1 MADPML
7 MPPDLTEYRWALYCR
22 SHLFGLSDKPEPPVA
37 IYRDE
42 QVARAHGGRLWPSTW
57 IVVDLHKDELP

>member
-1 MADPML
+1 MTDPML
-7 MPPDLTEYRWALYCR
+7 LAPDPAEFRFALYCR

-42 QVARAHGGRLWPSTW
+42 QVARAHGGRLWPSTFT
-57 IVVDLHKDELP
+57 VVDLHKDDRP